1 MRVGVIHVPVLAC
14 EIFKIFKL
22 ICSLEG
28 QMSKLSVAKGIGM
41 QWLQWLQRVSC
52 LVQLSWTHLTVGLG
66 LEKNVGKDFKDKD
79 VLGLSG
85 EVVWA
90 KGPSSIG
97 IEEAGLG
104 GPPRPTF
111 NKVVMCLFS
120 ARAPFVPV
128 GGDGGMDLEPLVV
141 EVTVVGELLSRRLMA
156 TNEALMEEASKY
168 SVDRKSS
175 LSLGLRRSSSSSPL

>member
-1 MRVGVIHVPVLAC
+1 M
-14 EIFKIFKL
+14 
-22 ICSLEG
+22 
-28 QMSKLSVAKGIGM
+28 
-41 QWLQWLQRVSC
+41 
-52 LVQLSWTHLTVGLG
+52 GLG

-90 KGPSSIG
+90 KGPSSIS

-111 NKVVMCLFS
+111 NKVVTCLFS